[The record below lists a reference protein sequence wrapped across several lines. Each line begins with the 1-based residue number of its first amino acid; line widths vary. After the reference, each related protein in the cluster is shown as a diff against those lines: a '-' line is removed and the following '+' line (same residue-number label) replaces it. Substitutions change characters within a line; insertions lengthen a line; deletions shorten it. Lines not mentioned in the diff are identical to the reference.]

1 MSDTDKNSDR
11 MQRPSPDVL
20 FAEFMEPGSTKSWG
34 PRRDEYGR
42 RIVTAE
48 QAERLRAIIRG
59 NREKM
64 KTAPRGF

>member
-1 MSDTDKNSDR
+1 MSDTTNSNDCA
-11 MQRPSPDVL
+11 QRPSPDGL

-34 PRRDEYGR
+34 HRRDEYGR